1 MQTCHP
7 VLRSD
12 PAQDAVLTVAPG
24 QVYLFGVT
32 VII

>member
-12 PAQDAVLTVAPG
+12 PAKDAVLTVAPS
-24 QVYLFGVT
+24 QVYLFGIAVS
-32 VII
+32 I